1 MTVRCSW
8 AFALLIA
15 AAALGA
21 GCRSAGREVVVYLSI
36 DQPFTEPILRDYER
50 QSGVKVR
57 AVWDRR
63 GLAPGSSVLPAR
75 PREVGVTAVVI
86 AAGSALLFRRRP

>member
-1 MTVRCSW
+1 MLMGVRSPHR
-8 AFALLIA
+8 AG
-15 AAALGA
+15 GA
-21 GCRSAGREVVVYLSI
+21 RGRVGSAGREVVVYLSI

-86 AAGSALLFRRRP
+86 AAGSALLRRRP